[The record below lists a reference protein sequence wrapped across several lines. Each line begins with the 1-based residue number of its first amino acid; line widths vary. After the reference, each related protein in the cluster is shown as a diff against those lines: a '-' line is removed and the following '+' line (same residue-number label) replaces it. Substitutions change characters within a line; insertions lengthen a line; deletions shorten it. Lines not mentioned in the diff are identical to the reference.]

1 MPASINVERRVLLRA
16 FGAEIVLTDPEKGL
30 QGAIA
35 KAEEILISTPNSYM
49 LQQFDNIANT
59 KVISVSSLFS
69 CQDILYAT
77 QMALYSFKFPVI
89 SIIFIFLYTCTGND
103 DNNMMLMPNL

>member
-1 MPASINVERRVLLRA
+1 MFQTILVEPTTGNTGLGIAFIAATKGYKLVATMPASINVERRILLRA

-35 KAEEILISTPNSYM
+35 KAEEILISTPNAYM

-59 KVISVSSLFS
+59 KVISISSLFS
-69 CQDILYAT
+69 CQHILYAT
-77 QMALYSFKFPVI
+77 
-89 SIIFIFLYTCTGND
+89 
-103 DNNMMLMPNL
+103 